1 MSVPNP
7 TYDTGDRLPEPE
19 QQQVAL
25 GMEAVRRALAG
36 EKVKLWRDSE
46 GRLCVMPVEEGS
58 VERA

>member
-1 MSVPNP
+1 MSTDLEN
-7 TYDTGDRLPEPE
+7 RLPDPDPE
-19 QQQVAL
+19 QTRL

-46 GRLCVMPVEEGS
+46 GRLCVVPVEEGD